1 MRNDNAVNRSGGG
14 NGNVIDDSVNWIAQ
28 EFEAGNERDVKIAAR
43 ELGAKRSRMI
53 KRDLARPAV
62 DERAGV
68 KIFDATDPQQ
78 LMNIRRLDPFG
89 FAQNRLVSPYH
100 I

>member
-28 EFEAGNERDVKIAAR
+28 KFEAGDERNIEIAAR
-43 ELGAKRSRMI
+43 ELRAKRSRMI
-53 KRDLARPAV
+53 ERDLTRPAA

-68 KIFDATDPQQ
+68 KIFDAPDAW
-78 LMNIRRLDPFG
+78 G
-89 FAQNRLVSPYH
+89 FQGD
-100 I
+100 